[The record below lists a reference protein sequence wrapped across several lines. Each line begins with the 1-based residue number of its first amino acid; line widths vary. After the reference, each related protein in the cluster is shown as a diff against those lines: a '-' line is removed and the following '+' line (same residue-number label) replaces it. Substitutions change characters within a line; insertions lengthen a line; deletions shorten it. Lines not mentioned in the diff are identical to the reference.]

1 MVLLIGVVIFIV
13 FVLFC
18 YFYIRIR
25 IRNIL
30 DRAGFIGM
38 NLKDVIEEA
47 RLRDQNEP
55 KSLSSMDSIYLE
67 QIRKDFPSLNV
78 NELKRESE
86 KVILD
91 CFNSVEKKDCSKLK
105 GKMKSFAEE
114 MINDYQG
121 KEVHFDQFK
130 FHNTVLSSYK
140 KDKGMATVYFSSSF
154 EYYLNVNGDS
164 VKTQDRAKVEFIYII
179 DENEVDVS
187 SKVLGLHCPN
197 CGSPIKTL
205 GEKSCSYC
213 GSAMQEL
220 IKKVFTCNDIK
231 RY

>member
-1 MVLLIGVVIFIV
+1 MFFLIGVVLLIG
-13 FVLFC
+13 FVTFGYL
-18 YFYIRIR
+18 YVKVRL
-25 IRNIL
+25 RNIL
-30 DRAGFIGM
+30 DKAGFVGM
-38 NLKDVIEEA
+38 NLKDIIEEA
-47 RLRDQNEP
+47 RIQDQNEP
-55 KSLSSMDSIYLE
+55 KSLSSMDRIYLE
-67 QIRKDFPSLNV
+67 QMKKDFPTLNV

-91 CFNSVEKKDCSKLK
+91 CFNGVEKKDSSKFK
-105 GKMKSFAEE
+105 GKIKSFVED
-114 MINDYQG
+114 MMNDYKDQ
-121 KEVHFDQFK
+121 EVHFDQFK

-154 EYYLNVNGDS
+154 EYYLNINGNS

-179 DENEVDVS
+179 DENEVEVS

-197 CGSPIKTL
+197 CGSPITTL

-213 GSAMQEL
+213 GTAVYEL

>member
-1 MVLLIGVVIFIV
+1 MFFLIGVIIFIV
-13 FVLFC
+13 FIVFC
-18 YFYIRIR
+18 YLYVKIRL
-25 IRNIL
+25 RNIL
-30 DRAGFIGM
+30 DKAGFIGM

-47 RLRDQNEP
+47 RLQDQNEP

-67 QIRKDFPSLNV
+67 QIRKDFPTLNV

-91 CFNSVEKKDCSKLK
+91 CFNSVEKHDSSKLK
-105 GKMKSFAEE
+105 GKIKSFVED
-114 MINDYQG
+114 MINDY
-121 KEVHFDQFK
+121 KDKDVSFDQFK

-154 EYYLNVNGDS
+154 EYYLNINGNS

-179 DENEVDVS
+179 DENEVEAS
-187 SKVLGLHCPN
+187 HKVLGIHCPN
-197 CGSPIKTL
+197 CGSPITSL

-213 GSAMQEL
+213 GSAVLEL